1 MQWKAHSEERTR
13 TCNVKRDP
21 RGNAKKIKEISS
33 FEGMKKS
40 IIMKVA
46 IIGAGSLGQSIAKG
60 LLTNKVV
67 DSLYLTKR
75 NTSSIIKF
83 KRYNRVILTSD
94 NEEAVKNSDIIVF
107 AVQPRHLRVILENLK
122 YTLKKDQVII
132 SVITGFSIA
141 KIENIIGGKH
151 VIIRAMPNTAAS
163 VGQSMTCLSANERGR
178 GKVEFAKTIFNSL
191 GSSMEIPEEQLQAAT
206 VICASGIAFWMR
218 LIRATTQGAI
228 QLGFEAH
235 EAQQLAVQTCFG
247 AATLLK
253 ESGNH
258 PEAEIDRVTTPG
270 GCTIEGLNE
279 MEHQGLS
286 SSLIKGITVS
296 FDKINQIK
304 N

>member
-1 MQWKAHSEERTR
+1 
-13 TCNVKRDP
+13 
-21 RGNAKKIKEISS
+21 
-33 FEGMKKS
+33 
-40 IIMKVA
+40 MKVA

-60 LLTNKVV
+60 LLSNKVV
-67 DSLYLTKR
+67 SSLYLTKR
-75 NTSSIIKF
+75 NTDSIKGF
-83 KRYNRVILTSD
+83 SDNKKVTLTSD
-94 NEEAVKNSDIIVF
+94 NKEALKNATILVF
-107 AVQPRHLRVILENLK
+107 AVQPKHLEHILNNLK
-122 YTLKKDQVII
+122 SCLHENHVLI
-132 SVITGFSIA
+132 SVITGFSIS
-141 KIENIIGGKH
+141 KIEAIVGSNTC
-151 VIIRAMPNTAAS
+151 IIRSMPNTAAA
-163 VGQSMTCLSANERGR
+163 VGQSMTCLSPNIK
-178 GKVEFAKTIFNSL
+178 GKEKVALAKTIFNSL

-235 EAQQLAVQTCFG
+235 EAHELAMQTCFG

-286 SSLIKGITVS
+286 SSLIKGINKS